1 MTYNNNYKMC
11 IHYNA
16 QYVTQLTSYIAM
28 HHEEKILDSSVYS
41 LLILALQLYINN
53 SWLKQHSKVYQC

>member
-1 MTYNNNYKMC
+1 MC